1 MSRSPSSG
9 KLVGGAPSKLL
20 LNVTVQGS
28 VGPVHVVMSPE
39 STVEELV
46 EAAVEEYV
54 KEGRRPLLADDDPG
68 AFELHYSSFSLES
81 KLSGQL
87 FFFRII
93 FFIIIEN

>member
-1 MSRSPSSG
+1 MSRSPSG
-9 KLVGGAPSKLL
+9 GHLVGSAPSKLL

-28 VGPVHVVMSPE
+28 VGAVHIVMSPE

-54 KEGRRPLLADDDPG
+54 KEGRRPLLADVDPR

-81 KLSGQL
+81 KLWGPTLL
-87 FFFRII
+87 FFLK
-93 FFIIIEN
+93 